1 VITTFKLLPILAAG
15 ALVLVACSSP
25 EEPDASFDVGAA
37 TSYLAT
43 DCALQGPPT
52 EVADPPVGDVAPG
65 VAVGEGA
72 EGVPVIYVAADAA
85 PATELQAVTILPG
98 NGPSAALGND
108 ITVNYC
114 GVGLSTGTLFDSSWA
129 RGEPI
134 TFQLVEGGLI
144 AGWTQG
150 VPGMQLGEQRLL
162 VIPSDLAYGSNPP
175 PGIEPDESLVFVVE
189 LRDISGEG

>member
-1 VITTFKLLPILAAG
+1 MNTTFKLLPALAAG
-15 ALVLVACSSP
+15 ALVLAACSSS
-25 EEPDASFDVGAA
+25 EEPDASFDVSTA
-37 TSYLAT
+37 TSYLAS

-52 EVADPPVGDVAPG
+52 EVADPPAGDSVPG
-65 VAVGEGA
+65 VVVGEGA
-72 EGVPVIYVAADAA
+72 EGIPVIYVAADAT
-85 PATELQAVTILPG
+85 PATELQSVTISPG

-114 GVGLSTGTLFDSSWA
+114 GVGLSTGTLFDSSWV
-129 RGEPI
+129 RGEPV
-134 TFQLVEGGLI
+134 TFPLVEGGLI

-175 PGIEPDESLVFVVE
+175 PGIQPDESLVFVVE

>member
-1 VITTFKLLPILAAG
+1 MKPTLKILPVLAVG
-15 ALVLVACSSP
+15 ALLLAACSSA
-25 EEPDASFDVGAA
+25 EEPDASFDVPVGG
-37 TSYLAT
+37 SYLGS
-43 DCALQGPPT
+43 DCAIQGPPT
-52 EVADPPVGDVAPG
+52 EVVDPPSGAAAPG
-65 VAVGEGA
+65 VVVADGA
-72 EGVPVIYVAADAA
+72 EGVPLIYVAIDAE
-85 PATELQAVTILPG
+85 PATELQTVSLRPG
-98 NGPSAALGND
+98 NGPSAALGDN

-114 GVGLSTGTLFDSSWA
+114 GVGLSSGILFDSSWV
-129 RGEPI
+129 RGEPV
-134 TFQLVEGGLI
+134 TFPLVEGGLI